1 MTNQPDQAGST
12 ASALGFDTSRP
23 NVARVYDY
31 LLGGKDHF
39 AADRQAAQRLIET
52 LPNAAAIAKAN
63 RTFLAAAVR
72 HAARA
77 GIAQFLDIG
86 AGLPTSP
93 SVHEC
98 ARAIVPGARVAYVD
112 NDPVAVTYAQAL
124 LATGDGVIAIEGDAR
139 EPEAILAGPELAAA
153 IDLTEP
159 VCLALVSMLHFFT
172 ADEADMIVG
181 GFRQRMVP
189 GSYLIISQGNAS
201 RPLARRSRTPTAAT
215 SRSPGAP
222 LPRSP
227 RTSTASTW
235 CRPAWCPSR
244 NGQRL
249 SRTRGRHHARQRS
262 PRHRRRACWPASGA
276 SGPETASARSSRV
289 LLASGRLREDR
300 RSGGGPG
307 DANPAGGASVSG
319 APSGT
324 VTLLFTD
331 VEGSTRLWD
340 AERDAMA
347 AALRRHDE
355 IVRGAI
361 EQAGG
366 YVFKTVGDSFCAAF
380 SAARAGL
387 DAALAAQRNLAAQS
401 WPTSRP
407 IVVRMGLHA
416 GVCEERDGDYFGPA
430 VNRAA
435 RLLAVAS
442 GGEVLVSGAA
452 AELLSDELPE
462 GVGLRELGTRQ
473 LKDLSRPERIYQV
486 EAAFLAA
493 RVAVAAASQP
503 DRPAGLLASH
513 ADRDRV
519 VEVLRT
525 AAGDGRLTADDLDQ
539 RLEAALTAR
548 TLADL
553 EPLLAGLTTAAVA
566 QVPDLARIECGSGS
580 ARRDMSWVVPRH
592 LEIDIGSGSVW
603 LDFREA
609 VIGAPELRI
618 DVQIAGGS
626 LKLITRPGIVVDAGD
641 VKVGS
646 GSVRVVVPPAV
657 PGVPVELR
665 VKVCGQVGS
674 GSVSARP
681 ARRRGRWRALWRR
694 VLRRLAGN

>member
-1 MTNQPDQAGST
+1 
-12 ASALGFDTSRP
+12 
-23 NVARVYDY
+23 
-31 LLGGKDHF
+31 
-39 AADRQAAQRLIET
+39 
-52 LPNAAAIAKAN
+52 
-63 RTFLAAAVR
+63 
-72 HAARA
+72 
-77 GIAQFLDIG
+77 
-86 AGLPTSP
+86 
-93 SVHEC
+93 
-98 ARAIVPGARVAYVD
+98 
-112 NDPVAVTYAQAL
+112 
-124 LATGDGVIAIEGDAR
+124 
-139 EPEAILAGPELAAA
+139 
-153 IDLTEP
+153 
-159 VCLALVSMLHFFT
+159 
-172 ADEADMIVG
+172 
-181 GFRQRMVP
+181 
-189 GSYLIISQGNAS
+189 
-201 RPLARRSRTPTAAT
+201 
-215 SRSPGAP
+215 
-222 LPRSP
+222 
-227 RTSTASTW
+227 
-235 CRPAWCPSR
+235 
-244 NGQRL
+244 
-249 SRTRGRHHARQRS
+249 
-262 PRHRRRACWPASGA
+262 
-276 SGPETASARSSRV
+276 
-289 LLASGRLREDR
+289 
-300 RSGGGPG
+300 
-307 DANPAGGASVSG
+307 VSG

-340 AERDAMA
+340 TERDAMA

-355 IVRGAI
+355 ILRGAI

-387 DAALAAQRNLAAQS
+387 DAALAAQRNLAAQP

-435 RLLAVAS
+435 RLLSVAS

-493 RVAVAAASQP
+493 RVAVAAARQP
-503 DRPAGLLASH
+503 GRAAGLLASH

-525 AAGDGRLTADDLDQ
+525 AAGDGRLTADELDQ

-553 EPLLAGLTTAAVA
+553 EPLLADLTTAAVV

-580 ARRDMSWVVPRH
+580 ARRDMSWVVPRR
-592 LEIDIGSGSVW
+592 LEIDIGSGSVR

-609 VIGAPELRI
+609 VIAVRELRI

-641 VKVGS
+641 VTVGS
-646 GSVRVVVPPAV
+646 GSVRVVAL
-657 PGVPVELR
+657 PGVPDAPVELR
-665 VKVCGQVGS
+665 VKVSGRVRS
-674 GSVSARP
+674 GSISARP
-681 ARRRGRWRALWRR
+681 ARRSGRWRALWRR
-694 VLRRLAGN
+694 VLRRLAGDH

>member
-1 MTNQPDQAGST
+1 
-12 ASALGFDTSRP
+12 
-23 NVARVYDY
+23 
-31 LLGGKDHF
+31 
-39 AADRQAAQRLIET
+39 
-52 LPNAAAIAKAN
+52 
-63 RTFLAAAVR
+63 
-72 HAARA
+72 
-77 GIAQFLDIG
+77 
-86 AGLPTSP
+86 
-93 SVHEC
+93 
-98 ARAIVPGARVAYVD
+98 
-112 NDPVAVTYAQAL
+112 
-124 LATGDGVIAIEGDAR
+124 
-139 EPEAILAGPELAAA
+139 
-153 IDLTEP
+153 
-159 VCLALVSMLHFFT
+159 
-172 ADEADMIVG
+172 
-181 GFRQRMVP
+181 
-189 GSYLIISQGNAS
+189 
-201 RPLARRSRTPTAAT
+201 
-215 SRSPGAP
+215 
-222 LPRSP
+222 
-227 RTSTASTW
+227 
-235 CRPAWCPSR
+235 
-244 NGQRL
+244 
-249 SRTRGRHHARQRS
+249 
-262 PRHRRRACWPASGA
+262 
-276 SGPETASARSSRV
+276 
-289 LLASGRLREDR
+289 
-300 RSGGGPG
+300 
-307 DANPAGGASVSG
+307 VSG

-486 EAAFLAA
+486 EAAFLAT
-493 RVAVAAASQP
+493 RVAVAAARQP

-609 VIGAPELRI
+609 VIAAPELRI

-665 VKVCGQVGS
+665 VKVGGQVRS